1 MPTPGS
7 VAEVHSQQAPPDMA
21 QTEHKA
27 ELKDEEDD
35 EDDDCG
41 SGKKQPSDFKMEVR
55 INIDYKTLDQP
66 ELSIYMYIMNAG
78 SLGWKYY
85 NSYELILLSGTVAML
100 PSIFQNVVSYRMI

>member
-27 ELKDEEDD
+27 ELKDEDDED

-55 INIDYKTLDQP
+55 T
-66 ELSIYMYIMNAG
+66 
-78 SLGWKYY
+78 
-85 NSYELILLSGTVAML
+85 
-100 PSIFQNVVSYRMI
+100 

>member
-27 ELKDEEDD
+27 ELED

-41 SGKKQPSDFKMEVR
+41 SGKRQPSDFKMEVSPR

-66 ELSIYMYIMNAG
+66 ELSIYMYIMNA
-78 SLGWKYY
+78 SALGWKY
-85 NSYELILLSGTVAML
+85 
-100 PSIFQNVVSYRMI
+100 